1 MMQHVNQ
8 LEVNQESQRRPLGQ
22 LVLNGF
28 NACFGLLKKAVNN
41 VVAGFDIFV
50 EGAEQRGT
58 LR

>member
-8 LEVNQESQRRPLGQ
+8 LEVNQESQGRSLGQ
-22 LVLNGF
+22 LVLGVSK
-28 NACFGLLKKAVNN
+28 ACLGLMRKLANN

-50 EGAEQRGT
+50 EGAEQRGK